1 MIALAAPRF
10 KWPHLTSSRLISPRL
25 AWPGRGLCYVSTRQQ
40 LKMLLDWHC
49 NGKRA
54 EGGLGQWTCHT
65 LMLDIDANLKVTCI
79 IGCFVWFF
87 GYFLLRM
94 GCKCNRL
101 MRSGRFLFSLL
112 LLLLLLFGTPQV
124 HSGSM
129 GLWVNS
135 TSKANW
141 PGVTSCLPLAWTR
154 KSLCSLGSLS
164 RMHLK

>member
-1 MIALAAPRF
+1 MDVPHANAGHRREF
-10 KWPHLTSSRLISPRL
+10 KSHLYNRLLRVVFWL
-25 AWPGRGLCYVSTRQQ
+25 
-40 LKMLLDWHC
+40 
-49 NGKRA
+49 
-54 EGGLGQWTCHT
+54 
-65 LMLDIDANLKVTCI
+65 
-79 IGCFVWFF
+79 F

-112 LLLLLLFGTPQV
+112 LLLLLFGTPQV
-124 HSGSM
+124 YSGSM

-154 KSLCSLGSLS
+154 KSLQSRQPFENALEVANELWQVQVQQVQLQHAAGAASAGNLFDLS
-164 RMHLK
+164 QNTHQFYYYCL

>member
-1 MIALAAPRF
+1 MDVPHANAGHRREFKSHLYNRLPR
-10 KWPHLTSSRLISPRL
+10 
-25 AWPGRGLCYVSTRQQ
+25 V
-40 LKMLLDWHC
+40 
-49 NGKRA
+49 
-54 EGGLGQWTCHT
+54 
-65 LMLDIDANLKVTCI
+65 V
-79 IGCFVWFF
+79 F

-112 LLLLLLFGTPQV
+112 LLLLLLFGTRQV

-154 KSLCSLGSLS
+154 KSLQTGQAFENALEVANKLWQVQVQQVQLQHAAGAASAGNLFDLS
-164 RMHLK
+164 QYTHRIYYYCL